1 LGKPVPLRRRILFR
15 FLPMYAVIALAFVL
29 YLLWGGATLRQW
41 FSSTIEERTS
51 QSVMRLLDSYAR
63 TIGILQS
70 QYQMVAHTVLDG
82 LQRVFVADT
91 SATDIPKME
100 LDFFVRRME
109 RRLLPEARWDGEG
122 DRFLYS
128 FTLDAQGKL
137 RSSSLPEG
145 LPPVPPL
152 GGEHLF
158 NALSGEVTV
167 LPLFW
172 SPERKNFYEYGYWI
186 FPDRTVLGVAVA
198 VDQELLHQVER
209 MIGELQELPFV
220 AEVHLYS
227 FFTGSPIWE
236 SGASLDEAFLA
247 RVQKELPE
255 NGVLH
260 LREQGARR
268 GVLYSLWRSPG
279 ESGGVPLEDDAVLV
293 EIRMDF
299 SFLVDVLYRGVGWG
313 MMILLLGTAW
323 MFWSVARTSLEIVH
337 PFHVLMQGLDEFMT
351 EPTSF
356 ALSEPLDEDTPLEV
370 QELTRSF
377 QNMGRE
383 IAAGMEELKA
393 MNEELEE
400 LYMSREKL
408 AGRLEHVIS
417 LAVSLSAARNMGQ
430 ERYMNR
436 ILALAVDMLPGAST
450 GIVGI
455 LEGEEVR
462 ILSGVGV
469 DVKLLEGFPL
479 KPEHVVFRGATVSF
493 ALMMDRW
500 PEDLRRS
507 FSQACPEIS
516 QGLMVNL
523 RAGGRVLGFLAV
535 ARSDDENER
544 FSSDT
549 GRILDALGSLASGFL
564 GMQQLFAVRSR
575 FQEDLLRSIIS
586 ILEMYDAYT
595 SGHSENVARISR
607 RVAQAMGLTPE
618 QVEQTYWAGFV
629 HDVGKLLVPTE
640 VLNKIEP
647 LTPEERAIIQ
657 THPSKG
663 REVLSHSSELGEIAA
678 VVEHHHERWDGRGY
692 PAGLVGREIPLLS
705 RILSVADAYDAMT
718 SDRAYRKGVSSNDA
732 RQELRKH
739 AGTQFDPQVVE
750 AFLALGDEELASLEE
765 EESNRSWRGGSLW
778 SEGEEARKC
787 LGEGCA

>member
-1 LGKPVPLRRRILFR
+1 MGNPVPLRRRILFR
-15 FLPMYAVIALAFVL
+15 FLPIYAVIALGLVL
-29 YLLWGGATLRQW
+29 YLFWGGITLQRW
-41 FSSTIEERTS
+41 FSSRIEDRTNH
-51 QSVMRLLDSYAR
+51 SVMRLLDSYAR

-109 RRLLPEARWDGEG
+109 RRLFPQGRDIPGN
-122 DRFLYS
+122 DRFLSS
-128 FTLDAQGKL
+128 FTLDAQGKI
-137 RSSSLPEG
+137 RNSSLPGG

-152 GGEHLF
+152 GGELLF
-158 NALSGEVTV
+158 NAQSGELFT

-172 SPERKNFYEYGYWI
+172 SPEKQGFYEYGYWI

-198 VDQELLHQVER
+198 VDREILSQVER
-209 MIGELQELPFV
+209 MIGELRELPFV

-227 FFTGSPIWE
+227 LSAGEPIWE
-236 SGASLDEAFLA
+236 DGVRMEQSLLA
-247 RVQKELPE
+247 RIQRNVAEDSML
-255 NGVLH
+255 L
-260 LREQGARR
+260 LREEGVR
-268 GVLYSLWRSPG
+268 GGSLYSLWQAPREEG
-279 ESGGVPLEDDAVLV
+279 IPLEDDAVV
-293 EIRMDF
+293 VQIRMDF
-299 SFLVDVLYRGVGWG
+299 SFLMDVLYRGIWG
-313 MMILLLGTAW
+313 GILLLVVGTSW
-323 MFWSVARTSLEIVH
+323 MLWSVSRTSLEIVH
-337 PFHVLMQGLDEFMT
+337 PFHVLMKGMDDFMAD
-351 EPTSF
+351 PTSF
-356 ALSEPLDEDTPLEV
+356 ALAEPLEEDAPLEV
-370 QELTRSF
+370 EELSRSF

-417 LAVSLSAARNMGQ
+417 LAVSLSAARNMGR

-436 ILALAVDMLPGAST
+436 ILALAVDMLPGTNT
-450 GIVGI
+450 GIVGV
-455 LEGEEVR
+455 LEGDEVR

-469 DVKLLEGFPL
+469 DVRLLANLPL
-479 KPEHVVFRGATVSF
+479 KSEHVVFRGATVSF

-500 PEDLRRS
+500 PEELREA
-507 FSQACPEIS
+507 FSRICPDIS
-516 QGLMVNL
+516 EGLMVNL
-523 RAGGRVLGFLAV
+523 RAGGRVLGFLVV
-535 ARSDDENER
+535 ARGEEDDER
-544 FSSDT
+544 FSSDA
-549 GRILDALGSLASGFL
+549 GRIMDALGSLASGFL
-564 GMQQLFAVRSR
+564 GMQQLFAMRSR

-595 SGHSENVARISR
+595 SGHSENVARLSR

-629 HDVGKLLVPTE
+629 HDVGKLLIPTE

-647 LTPEERAIIQ
+647 LTPEERSIIQ

-663 REVLSHSSELGEIAA
+663 REVLSHSSELREIAT

-692 PAGLVGREIPLLS
+692 PAGLAGREIPLLS

-718 SDRAYRKGVSSNDA
+718 SDRAYRKGISSEEA
-732 RQELRKH
+732 RQELRRH
-739 AGTQFDPQVVE
+739 EGTQFDPQVVA
-750 AFLALGDEELASLEE
+750 AFLALKEE
-765 EESNRSWRGGSLW
+765 EFVPPEEDPKTSWRDGSVW
-778 SEGEEARKC
+778 DQE
-787 LGEGCA
+787 

>member
-1 LGKPVPLRRRILFR
+1 
-15 FLPMYAVIALAFVL
+15 
-29 YLLWGGATLRQW
+29 
-41 FSSTIEERTS
+41 
-51 QSVMRLLDSYAR
+51 
-63 TIGILQS
+63 
-70 QYQMVAHTVLDG
+70 
-82 LQRVFVADT
+82 
-91 SATDIPKME
+91 
-100 LDFFVRRME
+100 
-109 RRLLPEARWDGEG
+109 
-122 DRFLYS
+122 
-128 FTLDAQGKL
+128 
-137 RSSSLPEG
+137 
-145 LPPVPPL
+145 
-152 GGEHLF
+152 
-158 NALSGEVTV
+158 
-167 LPLFW
+167 
-172 SPERKNFYEYGYWI
+172 
-186 FPDRTVLGVAVA
+186 VAVA

-220 AEVHLYS
+220 AGVHLYS
-227 FFTGSPIWE
+227 YTTGGSIWDSE
-236 SGASLDEAFLA
+236 VYLDEAFLA
-247 RVQKELPE
+247 RIQQELSE
-255 NGVLH
+255 DTVLH
-260 LREQGARR
+260 LREEGARR
-268 GVLYSLWRSPG
+268 GSLYSLWRSSG
-279 ESGGVPLEDDAVLV
+279 EGGAMLLEEDAVVV

-313 MMILLLGTAW
+313 VLILLLGTAW
-323 MFWSVARTSLEIVH
+323 MFWSVARTSLEIVR
-337 PFHVLMQGLDEFMT
+337 PFHVLMQGLEEFMA

-408 AGRLEHVIS
+408 VGRLEHVIS
-417 LAVSLSAARNMGQ
+417 LAVSLGAARNMGQ

-436 ILALAVDMLPGAST
+436 ILALAVDMLPGTST
-450 GIVGI
+450 GIVGV

-469 DVKLLEGFPL
+469 DVKLLEDFPL

-500 PEDLRRS
+500 PEDLRKS
-507 FSQACPEIS
+507 FSRVCPEIS

-535 ARSDDENER
+535 ARSDEEDER

-564 GMQQLFAVRSR
+564 GMRQLFAVRSR

-647 LTPEERAIIQ
+647 LTPEERDIIQ

-663 REVLSHSSELGEIAA
+663 REVLSHSSELHEIAT

-692 PAGLVGREIPLLS
+692 PSGLMGREIPLLS
-705 RILSVADAYDAMT
+705 RILTVADAYDAMT
-718 SDRAYRKGVSSNDA
+718 SDRAYRKGISSQEA
-732 RQELRKH
+732 RQELRRY

-750 AFLALGDEELASLEE
+750 AFFALRDDELGSLGSLEE
-765 EESNRSWRGGSLW
+765 TEAKESWGNENLWEESS
-778 SEGEEARKC
+778 
-787 LGEGCA
+787 

>member
-1 LGKPVPLRRRILFR
+1 MLGNPVPLRRRIFFR
-15 FLPMYAVIALAFVL
+15 FLPIYAVIALAFVL
-29 YLLWGGATLRQW
+29 YLLWGGANLRHW
-41 FSSTIEERTS
+41 FSSRIEERTS

-109 RRLLPEARWDGEG
+109 RRLLPQSREAPQEN
-122 DRFLYS
+122 RFLYS

-152 GGEHLF
+152 GGERLF

-172 SPERKNFYEYGYWI
+172 SPERKSFYEYGYWI
-186 FPDRTVLGVAVA
+186 FPDRTVLGLAVA

-220 AEVHLYS
+220 AGVHLYS
-227 FFTGSPIWE
+227 FITGGSIWN
-236 SGASLDEAFLA
+236 SGVYLDEAFLA
-247 RVQKELPE
+247 RIQRELPE
-255 NGVLH
+255 NTVLR
-260 LREQGARR
+260 LREEGARR
-268 GVLYSLWRSPG
+268 GALYSLWRSSG
-279 ESGGVPLEDDAVLV
+279 EGGAMPLEEDAVVV

-313 MMILLLGTAW
+313 VLILLLGTAW
-323 MFWSVARTSLEIVH
+323 MFWSVARTSLEIVR
-337 PFHVLMQGLDEFMT
+337 PFHVLMQGLDDFMA

-436 ILALAVDMLPGAST
+436 ILALAVDMLPGTST
-450 GIVGI
+450 GIVGV

-469 DVKLLEGFPL
+469 DVKLLEDFPL

-500 PEDLRRS
+500 PEDLRKS
-507 FSQACPEIS
+507 FSRVCPEIS

-535 ARSDDENER
+535 ARSDEEDER

-564 GMQQLFAVRSR
+564 GMRQLFAVRSR

-647 LTPEERAIIQ
+647 LTRKSER
-657 THPSKG
+657 
-663 REVLSHSSELGEIAA
+663 LS
-678 VVEHHHERWDGRGY
+678 R
-692 PAGLVGREIPLLS
+692 PIPLKGGRCSPTPRSLGKLLRWWNIITS
-705 RILSVADAYDAMT
+705 VGMAEGIPRGSWGGIYPSSVA
-718 SDRAYRKGVSSNDA
+718 
-732 RQELRKH
+732 
-739 AGTQFDPQVVE
+739 F
-750 AFLALGDEELASLEE
+750 
-765 EESNRSWRGGSLW
+765 SLW
-778 SEGEEARKC
+778 RMPMMP
-787 LGEGCA
+787 